1 MRHERG
7 DVVALLEQQHTQA
20 RGLLESLRSKPD
32 RELFAAL
39 VRLLAAH
46 ESAEEMVV
54 YPAVR
59 SSLPDGG
66 ALADTRLDEERAAK
80 KMLADL
86 ETMGVDHDE
95 FPDAFARFADEVLRH
110 ATNEERQVFP
120 LLRSELSEEQR
131 RDMAGAIEVAES
143 TAPTHA
149 HRHAPTSAVGNL
161 VIGPFVSL
169 VDRIRDAFRGR
180 RAS

>member
-7 DVVALLEQQHTQA
+7 DVVALLEQQHEQV
-20 RGLLESLRSKPD
+20 RHLLASLRGAPD
-32 RELFAAL
+32 PELFTAL
-39 VRLLAAH
+39 VRLLSAH
-46 ESAEEMVV
+46 ETAEEMVV

-59 SSLPDGG
+59 ASLPDGA
-66 ALADTRLDEERAAK
+66 ALADARRDEEREAK
-80 KMLADL
+80 ALLADL
-86 ETMGVDHDE
+86 ESMGVDHDE
-95 FPDAFARFADEVLRH
+95 FATAFARFADDVLRH

-120 LLRSELSEEQR
+120 LLRSEISEEQR
-131 RDMAGAIEVAES
+131 LDMAGTLELAES

-161 VIGPFVSL
+161 VVGPFVAI
-169 VDRIRDAFRGR
+169 VDRIRDALRGR